1 MSSRKRT
8 VIFAPDARA
17 DFIDIR
23 AHSLQH
29 WGEDQRDRY
38 EAALLRGISSLADFP
53 EIGSRM
59 PRFFPGCR
67 LRHVEHH
74 VLYDRIVGDV
84 IEVVRILHERTD
96 PARHF
101 QR

>member
-1 MSSRKRT
+1 MSARKKPVVLT
-8 VIFAPDARA
+8 PDAEA
-17 DFIDIR
+17 DINDMLLYTW
-23 AHSLQH
+23 HH
-29 WGEDQRDRY
+29 WGEEQRNRY
-38 EAALLRGISSLADFP
+38 DAALERAIAALADFP
-53 EIGSRM
+53 EAGVRM

-67 LRHVEHH
+67 FRHVEHH
-74 VLYDRIVGDV
+74 VLYYRIVGDV